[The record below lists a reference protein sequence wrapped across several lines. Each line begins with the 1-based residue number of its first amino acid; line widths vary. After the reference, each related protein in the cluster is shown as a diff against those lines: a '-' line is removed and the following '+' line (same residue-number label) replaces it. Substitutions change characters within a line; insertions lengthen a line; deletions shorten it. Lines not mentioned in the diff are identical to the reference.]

1 MKVSVLIF
9 TLIVSLST
17 CKKSQKSLT
26 RGEQIMFECID
37 AHGGERYN
45 QAHYKFTFRDKNYT
59 FQNND
64 KLYEYTLSYNKDGQ
78 DIYDFM
84 NNEEFRRTVNGKAVE
99 LTEKQKSSY
108 GQSLNSVIYFAT
120 LPHKLLDDAVTKT
133 YKGSAEIKG
142 IAYNVIEVTFAEE
155 GGGKDFED
163 TYHYWINQKTKAID
177 YLAYDYAV
185 GKGGVR
191 FRSAYN
197 TRVVGGIIFQDYIN
211 YKAEIGTQLIDLPKM
226 WEEGKLEELSRIE
239 TENVKQL
246 GRS

>member
-1 MKVSVLIF
+1 MKISLLIF
-9 TLIVSLST
+9 TLLVSLST

-26 RGEQIMFECID
+26 RGEQITFECID

-45 QAHYKFTFRDKNYT
+45 TAHYRFNFRDKKYT
-59 FQNND
+59 FHNND
-64 KLYEYTLSYNKDGQ
+64 ELYEYTVSYEKDGQ

-84 NNEEFRRTVNGKAVE
+84 NNETFVRTVNGKEVE

-108 GQSLNSVIYFAT
+108 SQSLNSVIYFAT
-120 LPHKLLDDAVTKT
+120 LPHKLLDDAVHKT
-133 YKGSAEIKG
+133 YVGSAEIKG
-142 IAYNVIEVTFAEE
+142 KSYQVVEVTFDEK

-163 TYHYWINQKTKAID
+163 TYHYWINQNTKAID
-177 YLAYDYAV
+177 FLAYNYAV

-211 YKAEIGTQLIDLPKM
+211 YKAAIGTPLKDLPKM

-239 TENVKQL
+239 TKDVKSL